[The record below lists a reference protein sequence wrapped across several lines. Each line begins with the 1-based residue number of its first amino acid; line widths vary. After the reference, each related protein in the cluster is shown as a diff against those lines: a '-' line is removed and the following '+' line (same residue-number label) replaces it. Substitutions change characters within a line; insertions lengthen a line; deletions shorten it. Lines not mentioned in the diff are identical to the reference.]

1 MKKQLIISFLTG
13 AVLFGSIGVFAG
25 QYMATEN
32 MFPVQLNGKYVSIEG
47 YNINDNTYFKLRD
60 IADIVGGFDVDF
72 QNNTIQLSKYGYVY
86 DDAPSIEEQ
95 IINKFKETFNIQD
108 YSNTTITVT
117 DRGDHYTVN
126 AKKYTGDP
134 DFPYDEWGCMVDK
147 DTLEFYNFAG

>member
-1 MKKQLIISFLTG
+1 MKKQIIISFLSG
-13 AVLFGSIGVFAG
+13 AILFGSVGVFAG
-25 QYMATEN
+25 QYMATDN
-32 MFPVQLNGKYVSIEG
+32 PFPVQLNGQSVSIEG
-47 YNINDNTYFKLRD
+47 YNINDETYFKLRD
-60 IADIVGGFDVDF
+60 IADVVGGFNVDF

-147 DTLEFYNFAG
+147 DTLEFYNYAG